1 MIGLPCSTFGFDG
14 VSVAHPSPIDNSPSD
29 DNHSDNNDEQTAHSV
44 PSSDTPE
51 EEWQGGA
58 SAAPPSSA
66 EESQRSDW
74 FAQIDTLRALAY
86 LVRDE
91 KLSEIEVERGGLRIS
106 IKAADAVAPP
116 ALSAGALGRL
126 NELYAV
132 SATDF
137 AEDYVSDG
145 AEDAATGTG
154 ATATSAAESANLV
167 EVVSPMVGI
176 FYRAPSPSDPN
187 FVEAGDRVEVGQ
199 TLCLVETMKV
209 FNEITSE
216 VDGTVVEILA
226 KSGDLLETGDKL
238 MVIRK

>member
-1 MIGLPCSTFGFDG
+1 
-14 VSVAHPSPIDNSPSD
+14 VAHPSPTDNSPSD
-29 DNHSDNNDEQTAHSV
+29 DNHSDNNDEQAAHSAS
-44 PSSDTPE
+44 SSDTP

-58 SAAPPSSA
+58 SASPLSPA
-66 EESQRSDW
+66 EEPHDSDW
-74 FAQIDTLRALAY
+74 FAQMETLRALAY

-91 KLSEIEVERGGLRIS
+91 KLSEIEVERGGFRIS

-116 ALSAGALGRL
+116 ALPAGALGRL
-126 NELYAV
+126 NEIYAA
-132 SATDF
+132 SAMDF
-137 AEDYVSDG
+137 AEEYGSDEAEG
-145 AEDAATGTG
+145 AAAGTG
-154 ATATSAAESANLV
+154 APATSAAESANLV
-167 EVVSPMVGI
+167 QVVSPMVGI

-187 FVEAGDRVEVGQ
+187 FVEVGDRVEVGQ